1 MERGSCIALRSFFL
15 DLKKVIRGST
25 LYHLFL
31 KKRQSLV
38 FHTAINGKDIIT

>member
-1 MERGSCIALRSFFL
+1 MLFL

-38 FHTAINGKDIIT
+38 FYTAINGKDIIT